1 MASTSFLISSLTYG
15 PTYQL
20 VYLSMNY
27 KINFNGQSLIS
38 LNYKIKFNAHYCCLL
53 IYFNAFNA
61 HVDAFV
67 TEGIKGEMQ

>member
-1 MASTSFLISSLTYG
+1 MG

-27 KINFNGQSLIS
+27 KIIFNDQSLII
-38 LNYKIKFNAHYCCLL
+38 LNYKIKLHAHYCCLL

-67 TEGIKGEMQ
+67 TEGIKGDMQ